1 MSQSFPS
8 AANPLCATFVM
19 EQHIGHYTY
28 YQNLRREIENTPTI
42 KPRWVEV
49 TYKVPGSFFE
59 RLPLPRSLR
68 GSLTGRDQVRRGL
81 KDGCQVAFFNTQVPA
96 SLAIDTV
103 RRQPYILSTDITP
116 IQYDEMGEQYGHH
129 VESVKLIRRL
139 KHRLNVELFQHAERV
154 LPWSNWAAQS
164 LIKDY
169 GVAAERIEVIAPGV
183 DLDYW
188 QPGRLEHPEGPC
200 RVLFVGGDL
209 YRKGGQTL
217 LDAFH
222 QLPPGCAELILV
234 TRTPF
239 PGEPG
244 VTVYNHLRPNTPEL
258 LALYQSSDVFVLP
271 SCAEAFGI
279 AAVEASAAGLPV
291 LASQVG
297 GLQDIV
303 LNGETGYLVQP
314 GDANELAEYLS
325 RLCANPALRRQMGQA
340 SRERAQKC
348 FDARKNAAR
357 IIEIIFETV
366 A

>member
-1 MSQSFPS
+1 MSQSLPS
-8 AANPLCATFVM
+8 AANPLQAAFVM

-28 YQNLRREIENTPTI
+28 YQNLRRAIENTPTI

-49 TYKVPGSFFE
+49 TYKVPGSFIE
-59 RLPLPRSLR
+59 RLPLPRKLR
-68 GSLTGRDQVRRGL
+68 GSLTGRAQVRQGL
-81 KDGCQVAFFNTQVPA
+81 YGGCQVAFFNTQVPA
-96 SLAIDTV
+96 SLAFDSI
-103 RRQPYILSTDITP
+103 RRQPYIISTDITP
-116 IQYDEMGEQYGHH
+116 IQYDEMGEQYGHQ
-129 VESVKLIRRL
+129 VEPVGLVRGL
-139 KHRLNVELFQHAERV
+139 KHRLNADLFQHAARV
-154 LPWSNWAAQS
+154 LPWSSWVAQS

-169 GVAAERIEVIAPGV
+169 GVATERIEVIAPGV

-188 QPGRLEHPEGPC
+188 QPGKLAHPEGPC

-209 YRKGGQTL
+209 FRKGGQTL

-239 PGEPG
+239 PSEPG
-244 VTVYNHLRPNTPEL
+244 VTVYNHLGPNTPEL

-291 LASQVG
+291 LASRVG

-303 LNGETGYLVQP
+303 LNDETGYLVQP
-314 GDANELAEYLS
+314 GDARALAEYLS
-325 RLCANPALRRQMGQA
+325 RLCVNPALRQRMGQA
-340 SRERAQKC
+340 SRERAQNC

-357 IIEIIFETV
+357 IIEILFETV
-366 A
+366 S